1 MPRSNAESG
10 NIKKFKVTSHT
21 GNSADLTGGIA
32 EFKYYESI
40 VSNTFTAT
48 ATVVDTGY
56 KGSTRS
62 ESPDSGVI
70 DGLPIRGDEECEI
83 SVEDANG
90 NTLTWPYGVHVNRV
104 RNSMDMTQKDVFFLD
119 LWSKEAVDNQLTRVM
134 KRYEGK
140 ISDHVRDILKNVLKT
155 KMPLDI
161 DETISTSGSAN
172 NDFNFL
178 GDDRRPFY
186 TCTWLA
192 RKAVPAEAGEPGKAA
207 GFLFWQTEQKYHFKS
222 IDVLFTQEPVKKY
235 IYHDIEEIPEGYDD
249 NIQSFQVVSD
259 VDMDQNMNLG
269 MYHNRSIFFDFA
281 RMNYIVVGF
290 NGPAQRPGL
299 ELGGIDEKFTGEVI
313 SDKVKDTPSRLMHH
327 ILDVGAQN
335 DGTGDEQLDNWRAD
349 ANKPNY
355 DAIERQAKA
364 NMRYSELFT
373 IRFNITIPG
382 DFTLHAGDLVYVN
395 YPLLSQDTSNPESGG
410 IYMIANLCHRMTSS
424 DTFTS
429 LTLVRDAF
437 GKKTGMN

>member
-1 MPRSNAESG
+1 MPRSLAESG
-10 NIKKFKVTSHT
+10 DIKKFIITSHT
-21 GNSADLTGGIA
+21 GNTADLTGGIA
-32 EFKYYESI
+32 EFKYYESV

-56 KGSTRS
+56 EGSTD
-62 ESPDSGVI
+62 SPKPNKGVI
-70 DGLPIRGDEECEI
+70 DGLPIRGDETCQI
-83 SVEDANG
+83 VVEDANG
-90 NTLTWPYGVHVNRV
+90 TQLSWPYGIHVNRV
-104 RNSMDMTQKDVFFLD
+104 RNSMDMTQKDVFFID
-119 LWSKEAVDNQLTRVM
+119 FWSKEAVDNQLTRVM

-140 ISDHVRDILKNVLKT
+140 ISDHVKDILTNVLGT
-155 KMPLDI
+155 SMPLNI
-161 DETISTSGSAN
+161 DETAHTSESAN
-172 NDFNFL
+172 IDYNFL

-192 RKAVPAEAGEPGKAA
+192 PKAVPAEAGEPGKAA
-207 GFLFWQTEQKYHFKS
+207 GFLFYQTEQEYNFRS

-235 IYHDIEEIPEGYDD
+235 IYHDREDIPEGYDD

-290 NGPAQRPGL
+290 NGPSQRPGL
-299 ELGGIDEKFTGEVI
+299 ELGGIDEKFTGEVV
-313 SDKVKDTPSRLMHH
+313 SEKVKAKPSRLMHH
-327 ILDVGAQN
+327 ILDIGSHN
-335 DGTGDEQLDNWRAD
+335 DGVGDEQLDNWRSD
-349 ANKPNY
+349 PNKANY

-364 NMRYSELFT
+364 AMRYSELFT
-373 IRFNITIPG
+373 IKFNITIPG
-382 DFTLHAGDLVYVN
+382 DFSLHAGDLVYVN
-395 YPLLSQDTSNPESGG
+395 YPQLATDTSNPESGG
-410 IYMIANLCHRMTSS
+410 LYMIANLCHRMTSS